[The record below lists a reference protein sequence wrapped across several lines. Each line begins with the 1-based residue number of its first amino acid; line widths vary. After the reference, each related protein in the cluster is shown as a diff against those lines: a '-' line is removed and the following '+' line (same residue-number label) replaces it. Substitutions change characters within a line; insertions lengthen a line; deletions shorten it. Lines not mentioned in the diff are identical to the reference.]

1 RRGAAR
7 RAGPARRRA
16 AALRPARRAADR
28 IARCPPHRL
37 TADLV
42 VAFPRRR
49 VRLTE
54 RSTMTSVDA
63 ITATGLQ
70 SRSTVPPSTQ
80 KKTLD
85 SEVFLKL
92 LVTQLS
98 NQDPSSP
105 MNTNE
110 MIAQTTQLA
119 SMEQLTQLTTMT
131 SESFALSM
139 RHTAAVLMGREAQ
152 YTDADGVTQTGTV
165 TAVSFAGPVPQVT
178 IGGRSVP
185 LDALSGLTLSS

>member
-1 RRGAAR
+1 
-7 RAGPARRRA
+7 
-16 AALRPARRAADR
+16 
-28 IARCPPHRL
+28 
-37 TADLV
+37 
-42 VAFPRRR
+42 
-49 VRLTE
+49 
-54 RSTMTSVDA
+54 MTSVDS
-63 ITATGLQ
+63 ITAASGLQ
-70 SRSTVPPSTQ
+70 TGGTVPPTTQ

-139 RHTAAVLMGREAQ
+139 RQTAAALIGREAQ
-152 YTDADGVTQTGTV
+152 YVDADGASHTGTV
-165 TAVSFAGPVPQVT
+165 SAVSFAGPVPLVT
-178 IGGRSVP
+178 VGGASVP
-185 LDALSGLTLSS
+185 LDALSGLTLTSS

>member
-1 RRGAAR
+1 M
-7 RAGPARRRA
+7 PSVE
-16 AALRPARRAADR
+16 P
-28 IARCPPHRL
+28 
-37 TADLV
+37 
-42 VAFPRRR
+42 VA
-49 VRLTE
+49 
-54 RSTMTSVDA
+54 
-63 ITATGLQ
+63 ATGVHTG
-70 SRSTVPPSTQ
+70 STVPATAH

-139 RHTAAVLMGREAQ
+139 RQTAAALIGREAQ
-152 YTDADGVTQTGTV
+152 YLDADGVSHTGIV
-165 TAVSFAGPVPQVT
+165 TAVSFAGPVPLVT
-178 IGGRSVP
+178 VGDKSVP
-185 LDALSGLTLSS
+185 LDALSGLTLTSS

>member
-1 RRGAAR
+1 M
-7 RAGPARRRA
+7 PSVE
-16 AALRPARRAADR
+16 P
-28 IARCPPHRL
+28 
-37 TADLV
+37 
-42 VAFPRRR
+42 VA
-49 VRLTE
+49 
-54 RSTMTSVDA
+54 
-63 ITATGLQ
+63 ATGVHTG
-70 SRSTVPPSTQ
+70 STVPTTAH

-139 RHTAAVLMGREAQ
+139 RQTAAALIGREAQ
-152 YTDADGVTQTGTV
+152 YLDAEGVSHTGIV
-165 TAVSFAGPVPQVT
+165 TSVSFTGPVPLVT
-178 IGGRSVP
+178 VGDKSVP
-185 LDALSGLTLSS
+185 LDALSGLTLTSS